1 MIFYIVTPTFNS
13 LRWLPRCVR
22 SVADQVG
29 EGVEVHHHVQDGA
42 SGDGT
47 REWLEHWQQS
57 HTNKQGYRFTFESAP
72 DKGMYDAINTA
83 WSKMPPQ
90 ADVTAHLNS
99 DEQYFPGALAAIAQ
113 AFRKRQADIALG
125 AYIIVDAESRY
136 ICHRRPV
143 MPHRWSSITVCE
155 IITCSCFHRAEYF
168 RSHSVRFDT
177 KYRALADVIFFRD
190 IVNLRPRFAVLPRTF
205 TGSFTITGD
214 NLAWTDTSRNEWAAY
229 LRELPWYAAKR
240 HAVSYRIVNFLRM
253 IRDRFCPAPRSYSI
267 YLPDADTRT
276 ILPIKHPTCRW
287 GCRSRGE
294 D

>member
-29 EGVEVHHHVQDGA
+29 EDVQVHHHVQDGA
-42 SGDGT
+42 SSDGT
-47 REWLEHWQQS
+47 REWLQHWQQE
-57 HTNKQGYRFTFESAP
+57 HADCPGYRFTFESAP

-83 WSKMPPQ
+83 WAQIPPQ

-99 DEQYFPGALAAIAQ
+99 DEQYFPGALAEIAR
-113 AFRKRQADIALG
+113 AFRSSRADIALG

-143 MPHRWSSITVCE
+143 LPHRRTSVTVCE
-155 IITCSCFHRAEYF
+155 IITCSCFHRADHF
-168 RSHSVRFDT
+168 RNHSVRFDT
-177 KYRALADVIFFRD
+177 RYRALADVIFFRD
-190 IVNLRPRFAVLPRTF
+190 LVNLRPHFAVLPKVF

-214 NLAWTDTSRNEWAAY
+214 NLAWTETSRSEWAAY
-229 LRELPWYAAKR
+229 LRTLPWYTVKL
-240 HAVSYRIVNFLRM
+240 HGLSYRIVNFLRM
-253 IRDRFCPAPRSYSI
+253 LRDCVCPAPRSYSI
-267 YLPDADTRT
+267 YLSDTATRT
-276 ILPIKHPTCRW
+276 TLPIKHPTCRW
-287 GCRSRGE
+287 GCRSCGE

>member
-29 EGVEVHHHVQDGA
+29 EDVQVHHHVQDGA
-42 SGDGT
+42 SSDGT
-47 REWLEHWQQS
+47 REWLQHWQQE
-57 HTNKQGYRFTFESAP
+57 HADCPGYRFTFESAP

-83 WSKMPPQ
+83 WAQMPPQ

-99 DEQYFPGALAAIAQ
+99 DEQYFPGALAEIAR
-113 AFRKRQADIALG
+113 AFRSSRADIALG

-143 MPHRWSSITVCE
+143 LPHRRTSVTVCE
-155 IITCSCFHRAEYF
+155 IITCSCFHRADHF
-168 RSHSVRFDT
+168 RNHSVRFDT
-177 KYRALADVIFFRD
+177 RYRALADVIFFRD
-190 IVNLRPRFAVLPRTF
+190 LVNLRPRFAVLPKVF

-214 NLAWTDTSRNEWAAY
+214 NLAWTETSRSEWAAY
-229 LRELPWYAAKR
+229 LRTLPWYTVKL
-240 HAVSYRIVNFLRM
+240 HGLSYRIVNFLRM
-253 IRDRFCPAPRSYSI
+253 LRDCVCPAPRSYSI
-267 YLPDADTRT
+267 YLSDSATRT
-276 ILPIKHPTCRW
+276 TLPIKHPTCRW